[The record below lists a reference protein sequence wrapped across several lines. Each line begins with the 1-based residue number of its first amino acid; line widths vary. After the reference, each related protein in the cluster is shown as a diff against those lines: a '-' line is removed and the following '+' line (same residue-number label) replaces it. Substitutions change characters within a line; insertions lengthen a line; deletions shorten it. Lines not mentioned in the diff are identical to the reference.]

1 METERSVHPISSA
14 GFGPKSADS
23 CRFPFSAREPYSD
36 QRGSTGP
43 QKHSLIEGSFCDRGV
58 VLALERCF
66 EVTEEVLRTVFNQL
80 YTQRVTL
87 RGMIVKPNKVL
98 PGLTC
103 PKAGSGG
110 PRCCWRRA
118 I

>member
-1 METERSVHPISSA
+1 MDYRKLVSLPISE
-14 GFGPKSADS
+14 GRTVELFRPL
-23 CRFPFSAREPYSD
+23 
-36 QRGSTGP
+36 STDVGLDP
-43 QKHSLIEGSFCDRGV
+43 EG
-58 VLALERCF
+58 CF
-66 EVTEEVLRTVFNQL
+66 EITEEVLRTVFNQL